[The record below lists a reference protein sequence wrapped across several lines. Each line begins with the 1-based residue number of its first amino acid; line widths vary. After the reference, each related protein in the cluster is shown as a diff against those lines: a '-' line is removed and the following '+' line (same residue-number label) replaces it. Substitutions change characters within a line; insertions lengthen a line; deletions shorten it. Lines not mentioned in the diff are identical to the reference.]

1 MPLPNSGNSH
11 VVLSHLVIIDALC
24 NKIVSLS
31 HKKAVALFNN
41 RPSHFIITLEHFVI
55 NLKWM
60 VGGQLIPTISHALP
74 ISPDLLFDCS
84 RVLEY
89 AKIRTVLQCILVAK
103 YGVRRRVMTALK
115 TFTLCSFLTFFKVR

>member
-60 VGGQLIPTISHALP
+60 VGGQLIPTISHHHQPPKTKAELP
-74 ISPDLLFDCS
+74 YHLNSPVASEKYVTLDN
-84 RVLEY
+84 RV
-89 AKIRTVLQCILVAK
+89 
-103 YGVRRRVMTALK
+103 GP
-115 TFTLCSFLTFFKVR
+115 